1 MRKVEFW
8 LVSTDHLEDRLLFR
22 DVEDFTVGMN
32 IVAVQANKRHVKV
45 LVFILMSNH
54 LHFVLLCTREEAE
67 AFVNGFKLEFSRY
80 LHKKYGCSEHL
91 RRNGVDI
98 RLIPQENEALERAL
112 AYVQMNCVAAN
123 ICGSPRD
130 YPWGTGA
137 CFFTGSVDGLPDVQ
151 ANAGR
156 PLAGFSA
163 RERFRLLHSKA
174 DMPGTWVMSDAG
186 YVLPSSYVRKDL
198 VEGVFRSPMRM
209 IYFLRSSSKA
219 RLRLEIGEQSLP
231 AFKDQV
237 MAAALPDLCWSLY
250 RKGTVGELSEEQLV
264 ELLRQLRFRFSASVS
279 QVARVTGLSY
289 ERVAAFLDRV

>member
-67 AFVNGFKLEFSRY
+67 AFVNGCKLEFSRY

-123 ICGSPRD
+123 ICGSPRAFL
-130 YPWGTGA
+130 PVRWTG
-137 CFFTGSVDGLPDVQ
+137 CLMCRQ
-151 ANAGR
+151 
-156 PLAGFSA
+156 
-163 RERFRLLHSKA
+163 
-174 DMPGTWVMSDAG
+174 MPGGRW
-186 YVLPSSYVRKDL
+186 P
-198 VEGVFRSPMRM
+198 VFQRGKGSGCCIPRRM
-209 IYFLRSSSKA
+209 CRG
-219 RLRLEIGEQSLP
+219 RG
-231 AFKDQV
+231 
-237 MAAALPDLCWSLY
+237 
-250 RKGTVGELSEEQLV
+250 
-264 ELLRQLRFRFSASVS
+264 
-279 QVARVTGLSY
+279 
-289 ERVAAFLDRV
+289 